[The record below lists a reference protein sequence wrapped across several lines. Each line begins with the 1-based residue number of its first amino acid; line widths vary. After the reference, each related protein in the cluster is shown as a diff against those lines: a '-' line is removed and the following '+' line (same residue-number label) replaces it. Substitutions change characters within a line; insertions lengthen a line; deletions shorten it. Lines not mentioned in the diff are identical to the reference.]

1 MKEVFTVSYDPLS
14 KAGSIKFTD
23 EFKTWD
29 SKYHVEVA
37 QMSLKLFT
45 KMNEELDNAIKKV
58 KKPTSIQ
65 GKH

>member
-37 QMSLKLFT
+37 QMSLNLFT
-45 KMNEELDNAIKKV
+45 KMNKELENAIKKV

>member
-45 KMNEELDNAIKKV
+45 KMNKELDLSLIHISE
-58 KKPTSIQ
+58 PTRPY
-65 GKH
+65 